1 MPLLFVFGF
10 LLFQPATADSIRTG
24 EMPQIDVIGQPAR
37 LVRIPG
43 SATVIRSE
51 VLNRTQSVSGLDVL
65 RKVAG
70 IHAVEEEGLG
80 MRANIGIRGLDPD
93 RSRTILVMEDGVP
106 VSLAP
111 YGEPEL
117 YYSPSIDRMV
127 GVEVLKG
134 SGSILFGP
142 QTIGGVVN
150 YLTANP
156 PAVPTTQAVIRG
168 GQNAFFTARVSHG
181 ATNGHTGYQVN
192 YLRKSGN
199 GVGII
204 DYGIHDLSA
213 KFKHV
218 LAANS
223 MLGVKVG
230 VYDENSNSTYVGITQ
245 DMYDS
250 GDFDFTHPSP
260 DDHLSVRRLSL
271 SATHDHFFTPDV
283 RLRTTAFG
291 YTTTR
296 DWSRQ
301 EFRTSPRAQ
310 DTYIRTL
317 GSTVNRLYF
326 FDRFGNRN
334 RSFEVA
340 GFEPRLSV
348 NADLFG
354 MSHELDL
361 GGRVLYERAFEKR
374 IDGTTRRP
382 TSGVLREDEVRTGRA
397 LSGYI
402 QNRTNVTERLSVT
415 PGVRVEYF
423 DYERD
428 ILRLGNAEAALT
440 KSDRTMAVIPGIG
453 LNHTLGTSGA
463 VFAGIHRGFAPP
475 RVKDAISNNGISQE
489 LDAEV
494 SWNTEIGY
502 RGEIA
507 NGYTLEVTG
516 FWMDFENQV
525 IPVSESSGGT
535 GQPGV
540 GLVNGGDT
548 RHLGIET
555 AFAALWT
562 DIAGSGFG
570 ADLASSLTYT
580 RATFSSDRFVADG
593 ATTVNVN
600 GNRLPYAPELLLS
613 TTLDMIAPLG
623 IRVGFTVTHT
633 GKQFGDVLNRD
644 TPTADGQEGSLP
656 ATTLIDLNLSWI
668 PPMSNRVTVSAA
680 VKNLTD
686 ERYIASRRPQGIRVG
701 LPRFVT
707 AGIEV
712 RI

>member
-1 MPLLFVFGF
+1 MQLLFVIGLF
-10 LLFQPATADSIRTG
+10 LFQSAPADTIKTG
-24 EMPQIDVIGQPAR
+24 QMPQIDVIGQPAR

-43 SATVIRSE
+43 SAAVIRSE
-51 VLNRTQSVSGLDVL
+51 ALTRTNPVSGNEVL

-70 IHAVEEEGLG
+70 IHAVEEEGIG

-106 VSLAP
+106 VALTP

-117 YYSPSIDRMV
+117 YYSPAIDRMV

-150 YLTANP
+150 YITANP
-156 PAVPTTQAVIRG
+156 PAVPTTEAVIRG
-168 GQNAFFTARVSHG
+168 GQNAFFTARFSHG
-181 ATNGHTGYQVN
+181 ATNGNTGYQVN

-199 GVGII
+199 GVGIV

-223 MLGVKVG
+223 ILGVKVG
-230 VYDENSNSTYVGITQ
+230 VYDEVSNSTYVGITQ

-250 GDFDFTHPSP
+250 GDFDFVHPSP
-260 DDHLSVRRLSL
+260 DDQLAVRRLSL

-283 RLRTTAFG
+283 RLRTTVFG

-301 EFRTSPRAQ
+301 DFRTTFRAQ

-317 GSTVNRLYF
+317 GSLYF
-326 FDRFGNRN
+326 FDRTGNRN

-348 NADLFG
+348 NGTWFG
-354 MSHELDL
+354 MANELDF

-382 TSGVLREDEVRTGRA
+382 TSGNLREDEIRTGRA
-397 LSGYI
+397 LSGYL
-402 QNRTNVTERLSVT
+402 QNRTFVTGRLSVT
-415 PGVRVEYF
+415 PGIRVEYF
-423 DYERD
+423 EYERD
-428 ILRLGNAEAALT
+428 ILRLANAEVDLT
-440 KSDRTMAVIPGIG
+440 KSDRTMAVIPGLG
-453 LNHTLGTSGA
+453 LNHTVGTNGA

-475 RVKDAISNNGISQE
+475 RVKDAISNNGVSQE
-489 LDAEV
+489 LDAEL

-507 NGYTLEVTG
+507 KGYTLEVTG

-525 IPVSESSGGT
+525 IPVSESSGGA

-540 GLVNGGDT
+540 GLVNGGNT
-548 RHLGIET
+548 RHVGVES
-555 AFAALWT
+555 AVAALWS
-562 DIAGSGFG
+562 DIAGTGFG
-570 ADLASSLTYT
+570 ADASASLTYT
-580 RATFSSDRFVADG
+580 NATFSSDRFVDDG
-593 ATTVNVN
+593 GTTVNVK

-613 TTLDMIAPLG
+613 GTLDVIAPLG
-623 IRVGFTVTHT
+623 LRAGVTVTHT
-633 GKQFGDVLNRD
+633 GKQFGDVLNRE
-644 TPTADGQEGSLP
+644 TPTADGQEGPLA
-656 ATTLIDLNLSWI
+656 ATTLIDLNLSWH
-668 PPMSNRVTVSAA
+668 PPITRRVVVSAA

-686 ERYIASRRPQGIRVG
+686 ERYISSRRPQGIRVG

>member
-1 MPLLFVFGF
+1 MPLLFVFGL
-10 LLFQPATADSIRTG
+10 LLFQPASPDSIRTG
-24 EMPQIDVIGQPAR
+24 EMPQIDVIGLPER
-37 LVRIPG
+37 LVRVPG

-51 VLNRTQSVSGLDVL
+51 ALIRTNPVSGNEVL
-65 RKVAG
+65 RRVAG
-70 IHAVEEEGLG
+70 IHAVEEEGIG

-93 RSRTILVMEDGVP
+93 RSRTILVMEDGIP
-106 VSLAP
+106 VALTP

-117 YYSPSIDRMV
+117 YYSPAIDRMV
-127 GVEVLKG
+127 GVEILKG

-150 YLTANP
+150 YITANP
-156 PAVPTTQAVIRG
+156 PAVPTTEAVIRG
-168 GQNAFFTARVSHG
+168 GQNAFFTARFSHG
-181 ATNGHTGYQVN
+181 ATNGNTGYQVN

-199 GVGII
+199 GVGIV

-223 MLGVKVG
+223 LLGLKVG

-250 GDFDFTHPSP
+250 GDFDFVHPAP
-260 DDHLSVRRLSL
+260 DDRLAVRRLSL

-301 EFRTSPRAQ
+301 DFRTTPRAQ

-317 GSTVNRLYF
+317 GTTVNSLYF
-326 FDRFGNRN
+326 FDRTGNRN

-340 GFEPRLSV
+340 GLEPRLSV
-348 NADLFG
+348 NADWFG
-354 MSHELDL
+354 MAHELDL
-361 GGRVLYERAFEKR
+361 GGRVLFERAFEKR
-374 IDGTTRRP
+374 IDGTTTRP
-382 TSGVLREDEVRTGRA
+382 TSGTLREDEIRTGRA
-397 LSGYI
+397 ISGYL
-402 QNRTNVTERLSVT
+402 QNRTYLNQRLSVT
-415 PGVRVEYF
+415 PGIRIEYF

-428 ILRLGNAEAALT
+428 ILRRANAEVDLT

-453 LNHTLGTSGA
+453 LNHTVGSDGA

-475 RVKDAISNNGISQE
+475 RVKDAISNDGVSQE
-489 LDAEV
+489 LDAEL

-502 RGEIA
+502 RGQIA
-507 NGYTLEVTG
+507 GRYSVEVTA

-525 IPVSESSGGT
+525 IPVSESSGGA

-548 RHLGIET
+548 RHVGLES
-555 AFAALWT
+555 AVSALWS

-570 ADLASSLTYT
+570 ADVSASVTYT
-580 RATFSSDRFVADG
+580 NATFSSDRFVDDG
-593 ATTVNVN
+593 GTTVNVN
-600 GNRLPYAPELLLS
+600 GNRLPYAPDLLMS
-613 TTLDMIAPLG
+613 ATVDVVAPLG
-623 IRVGFTVTHT
+623 LRAGVTVTHT
-633 GKQFGDVLNRD
+633 ARQFGDVLNRE
-644 TPTADGQEGSLP
+644 TPTADGQEGPLA
-656 ATTLIDLNLSWI
+656 ATTLIDLNLSWH
-668 PPMSNRVTVSAA
+668 PPMARRITVSAA

-686 ERYIASRRPQGIRVG
+686 ERYISSRRPQGIRVG